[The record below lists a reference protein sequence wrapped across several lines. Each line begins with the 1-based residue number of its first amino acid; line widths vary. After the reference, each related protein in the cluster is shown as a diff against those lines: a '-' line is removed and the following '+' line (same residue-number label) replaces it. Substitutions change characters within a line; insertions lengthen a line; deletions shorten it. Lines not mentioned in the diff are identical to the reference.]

1 MQSFE
6 STNAKLCDAT
16 RNSIAL
22 GHHNYDCFL
31 LHSFL
36 IVYYFTS
43 QAMKRLSKT
52 LYNVVLLLPNLFTG
66 ILRVVLKITTVDNVL
81 RVESNVLPSFVPF
94 SVQRASSLGHNACIA
109 PFLTYTLTSKIESKS
124 VKANFQNHP

>member
-1 MQSFE
+1 
-6 STNAKLCDAT
+6 
-16 RNSIAL
+16 
-22 GHHNYDCFL
+22 
-31 LHSFL
+31 
-36 IVYYFTS
+36 
-43 QAMKRLSKT
+43 MKRLSKT

-81 RVESNVLPSFVPF
+81 RVESNVLPSFVLF